1 MEIRVEA
8 KKLAE
13 VDSDA
18 LVIVGFEGAP
28 PDTPAADQT
37 KELYDSGE
45 FSGKALEIAILHRPG
60 GLKAKRLV
68 LAGGGKRDK
77 FDAAELRK
85 LAGAV
90 VRALKAKG
98 VHTIALALE
107 DAWRSGDFA
116 AAAVEGAVLADLEN
130 DRYKTDPKKNEKTGR
145 VVFGAGGLAS
155 SRGSRA
161 HSGGSAKF
169 HPRSCQ
175 RTRQRL
181 DSHSAGR
188 ARDANGSRIRPGVR
202 GFGSGPH
209 APAWHGRAAG
219 RRARQRRASRA
230 DRHSI
235 PARQRT
241 GDQGSS
247 RPGRQGR
254 HLRHRR
260 HLHQA
265 RRGHGKDAL
274 RHGRRRGGAGRHAR
288 HRADQAVR
296 SP

>member
-1 MEIRVEA
+1 MEIRVEP

-98 VHTIALALE
+98 VHTIALAL
-107 DAWRSGDFA
+107 DNAWRSGRFRRRCR
-116 AAAVEGAVLADLEN
+116 G
-130 DRYKTDPKKNEKTGR
+130 GR
-145 VVFGAGGLAS
+145 GAGG
-155 SRGSRA
+155 
-161 HSGGSAKF
+161 SGE
-169 HPRSCQ
+169 
-175 RTRQRL
+175 
-181 DSHSAGR
+181 
-188 ARDANGSRIRPGVR
+188 RP
-202 GFGSGPH
+202 
-209 APAWHGRAAG
+209 
-219 RRARQRRASRA
+219 
-230 DRHSI
+230 
-235 PARQRT
+235 
-241 GDQGSS
+241 
-247 RPGRQGR
+247 
-254 HLRHRR
+254 L
-260 HLHQA
+260 
-265 RRGHGKDAL
+265 
-274 RHGRRRGGAGRHAR
+274 
-288 HRADQAVR
+288 
-296 SP
+296 